1 MKINNKE
8 DHNKL
13 FKQIEDGE
21 VLGGEEDNKL
31 KDVDEDLIN
40 MYNDFDR

>member
-8 DHNKL
+8 DYTKL
-13 FKQIEDGE
+13 LKQIEDGE
-21 VLGGEEDNKL
+21 VLSGEEENQL
-31 KDVDEDLIN
+31 KDVDEDLIS

>member
-1 MKINNKE
+1 MKVSNKDE
-8 DHNKL
+8 YNKL
-13 FKQIEDGE
+13 LKQIEDGE
-21 VLGGEEDNKL
+21 VLSGEEEKQL

>member
-8 DHNKL
+8 DYNKL